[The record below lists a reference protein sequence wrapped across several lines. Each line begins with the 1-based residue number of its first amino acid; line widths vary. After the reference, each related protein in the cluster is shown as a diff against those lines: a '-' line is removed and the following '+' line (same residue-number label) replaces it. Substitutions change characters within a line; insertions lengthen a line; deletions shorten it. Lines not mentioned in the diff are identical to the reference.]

1 MGWES
6 TTMTQGEL
14 LPWYPGALQR
24 KEKEEV
30 GRQYWKD
37 SENNEWAREIIK
49 TETKTKTK
57 HL

>member
-1 MGWES
+1 MIE
-6 TTMTQGEL
+6 GEL

-37 SENNEWAREIIK
+37 SENNEWAQEIIK